1 MKDKRD
7 RAIMLAAQAQHISA
21 FAHFLFISRQIITAM
36 GVIITVDLIS
46 MPMAAA
52 MPIRIDN
59 KTLCRSLSASRSF
72 SARKII
78 SMGKA

>member
-52 MPIRIDN
+52 MPIRIVI
-59 KTLCRSLSASRSF
+59 KHSAAVYQLHAV
-72 SARKII
+72 SAPEKL
-78 SMGKA
+78 